1 MLALGLDLLYIQY
14 KKVYAGLNMQA
25 SSVPALISFVLN
37 VIFSLIAWLYLRR
50 DRINVAFAFFTSVMA
65 LCSLACFFMFE
76 SFATQPSLVWYHT
89 ILALGPILLISAN
102 YFILV
107 LTGYIDRLEERLL
120 FIPLK
125 VYLFFTIGYTIV
137 LSVIVHFRFINKY
150 LINFLNPQGANIPVS
165 LRNPGLLI
173 FLIIALSLIAFLT
186 TLVLK
191 ALRESKPG
199 PRKNYLRMLSQGL
212 GVIYITGPA
221 LKILPFFGIPGYP
234 YIFISTSL
242 GTFFF
247 FMAVVRYQL
256 EQIQELN
263 VGLEQKVKERTRH
276 LRAAQAKLVESE
288 KQASLGRLVAG
299 VAHEFNNP
307 IGAVN
312 STNSTIHSGLQRLEK
327 LVSESDISPPDQ
339 SKMNK
344 LISAIE
350 ECRQVNKEGAE
361 RLADIVQRMK
371 GFVQLDEAELQKVDI
386 HEGLED
392 TLAMLPYDK
401 IEKVTIIREYGDL
414 PKVTCYSARM
424 NQVFYNILINGA
436 EAVAD
441 DGQIRIKTDSDGEN
455 VMVRFIDNGIGIKKE
470 HLDKIFEPG
479 FTTRGVGVGT
489 GLGLTIA
496 YQVIQDHQGE
506 IEVKSGLGK
515 GTEVKLCIPVRT
527 GKRERGLQ
535 E

>member
-1 MLALGLDLLYIQY
+1 ME
-14 KKVYAGLNMQA
+14 VT
-25 SSVPALISFVLN
+25 SVPALISFVLN

-50 DRINVAFAFFTSVMA
+50 DRINVAFALFTSVMA

-76 SFATQPSLVWYHT
+76 SFTTQPSLFWYHT
-89 ILALGPILLISAN
+89 ILALGPILLFTAN
-102 YFILV
+102 YFVLV
-107 LTGYIDRLEERLL
+107 LTGYSDRLGERIL

-125 VYLFFTIGYTIV
+125 GYLFFVTGYTIV

-150 LINFLNPQGANIPVS
+150 LINFLNPKGANIPVS

-173 FLIIALSLIAFLT
+173 FLVIALSLIVFFTA
-186 TLVLK
+186 LVLK
-191 ALRESKPG
+191 ALRESEPG
-199 PRKNYLRMLSQGL
+199 PRKNYLRRIVQGL
-212 GVIYITGPA
+212 GVIYISGPA

-234 YIFISTSL
+234 YIFLSTSL
-242 GTFFF
+242 GTFIF

-299 VAHEFNNP
+299 VAHEFNTP
-307 IGAVN
+307 IGAVH

-327 LVSESDISPPDQ
+327 LLSESDIPPPDQ

-344 LISAIE
+344 LISVIE

-386 HEGLED
+386 HEGLDD

-401 IEKVTIIREYGDL
+401 IEKVTIIREYGNL
-414 PKVTCYSARM
+414 PEVTCYSARM

-436 EAVAD
+436 EAVNN
-441 DGQIRIKTDSDGEN
+441 DGQIRIKTDSEGEN
-455 VMVRFIDNGIGIKKE
+455 VTVRFIDNGIGIKNK

-506 IEVKSGLGK
+506 IEVKSRLGE
-515 GTEVKLCIPVRT
+515 GTEVKLRIPVRT
-527 GKRERGLQ
+527 TKRGRGL
-535 E
+535 